1 MAGDA
6 IRIRHQQQT
15 QSVLTS
21 IMTSLLRYCHGYR
34 PNLYYDFAAPL
45 QASVLKLDDG
55 DVAITE
61 LDYPGMDDF
70 EGECF
75 PNIYGSCNGLIC
87 IEFGSG
93 SIILWNP
100 CTREFKQLPAPELH
114 ICESSSIFESFVYL
128 AGFGYDSTIEDYKV
142 IRATK
147 IYEAE
152 TTLQVFT
159 LKTGSWRRNPDFNH
173 ISQGS
178 EYIYRFEKQG
188 FLLNETLH
196 WVALLR
202 GAEYEEGTLGI
213 VSLGLAEE
221 KFKVMA
227 LFPCHSPISASI
239 LTVGNSLFVYHE
251 FGIWMMKEHGVEE
264 SWTKVIYISPECLPQ
279 HFDNMLTPLCILENG
294 EVLLRCR
301 SLGLYIRK
309 KRHLEIS
316 LARFARALLRD
327 MDHNHNVGKE

>member
-1 MAGDA
+1 MVYESAKILKNLIKMKKYIILKLQKTKKSFSYSQRLHVPSSSPPSNLKPLTLRVQHKNVAPPLFILSFYMKNKTQISHPKHG
-6 IRIRHQQQT
+6 RRRQT
-15 QSVLTS
+15 DSAPATTIVGPDFDHDIIAEILS
-21 IMTSLLRYCHGYR
+21 RLPAKSLLRFRCVCKSWLALISDPSFVKNHLSR
-34 PNLYYDFAAPL
+34 VNTNHFNLLLGTRPL

-61 LDYPGMDDF
+61 LDYPEMHDF

-100 CTREFKQLPAPELH
+100 CTREFKQLPEPELH

-159 LKTGSWRRNPDFNH
+159 LKTGSWRPNPDFNH

-202 GAEYEEGTLGI
+202 GVEYEEGTLGI
-213 VSLGLAEE
+213 L
-221 KFKVMA
+221 
-227 LFPCHSPISASI
+227 
-239 LTVGNSLFVYHE
+239 
-251 FGIWMMKEHGVEE
+251 
-264 SWTKVIYISPECLPQ
+264 
-279 HFDNMLTPLCILENG
+279 
-294 EVLLRCR
+294 
-301 SLGLYIRK
+301 
-309 KRHLEIS
+309 
-316 LARFARALLRD
+316 
-327 MDHNHNVGKE
+327 